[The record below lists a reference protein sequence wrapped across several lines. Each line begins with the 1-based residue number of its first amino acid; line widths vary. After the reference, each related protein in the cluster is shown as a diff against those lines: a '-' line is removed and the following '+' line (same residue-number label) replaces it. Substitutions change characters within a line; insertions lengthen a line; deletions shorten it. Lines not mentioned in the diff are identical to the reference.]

1 MTRILLFSFLLSL
14 WGCESAPPPAAET
27 ESAVQTTETNA
38 PTEPGVVEL
47 SPRAHARANLQIA
60 EVLAESAPDRMT
72 VNGTVA
78 LNEDRTARIGALVEG
93 IVVEC
98 CKSVGTF
105 VRKGESLA
113 VLHSHETHE
122 LLAQFRQAK
131 AELAA
136 RRAEG
141 ELAEKNYRRASRLH
155 ELKAGPLAAV
165 ERTEAELARAE
176 EAIVAAEAALD
187 GARAHFEY
195 LGVEPPAADAPV
207 PDHLVVHVRAPFDG
221 TVVERMIAPGAVVQA
236 SAELYTVSQLGGVW
250 VQARVPEQQLGRVRP
265 GMPVTVRSR
274 AYPERAFDG
283 RVSRIESTLDPETRL
298 AEVRCV
304 VANPGAALK
313 TGMYV
318 SVDLLSAESRQSVTV
333 PVSAVQS
340 GENGPSVF
348 LPAGERRYRRRD
360 VRLGAERDGRVEILE
375 GLSPGDRVVTQG
387 AFLLHGES
395 MRGDLAE

>member
-1 MTRILLFSFLLSL
+1 MTLILLLSLLLSL
-14 WGCESAPPPAAET
+14 WACESAPPPAET
-27 ESAVQTTETNA
+27 ESPAQTTETNTPA
-38 PTEPGVVEL
+38 EPGVVEL

-60 EVLAESAPDRMT
+60 PVSAENTPDRMT

-131 AELAA
+131 AQLAA

-165 ERTEAELARAE
+165 ERTAAERARAA

-221 TVVERMIAPGAVVQA
+221 TVVERGIAPGAVVQA
-236 SAELYTVSQLGGVW
+236 STELYTVSQLGGVW

-265 GMPVTVRSR
+265 GMPGAIRSR
-274 AYPERAFDG
+274 AYPGRSFDG

-318 SVDLLSAESRQSVTV
+318 SVDLLSSQSRQSVTV

-340 GENGPSVF
+340 GRNGPSVF

-375 GLSPGDRVVTQG
+375 GLAPGDRVVTQG